1 VVAVV
6 GLQPGGY
13 QEEEE
18 EEGGREG
25 GAEGIG
31 RGQEERGVGGGVPVQ
46 A

>member
-6 GLQPGGY
+6 GLEPGGY

-18 EEGGREG
+18 EKGREG

-31 RGQEERGVGGGVPVQ
+31 RGQEERGLGGVVPMQ